1 MVPGP
6 GLPVG
11 EDDGSGLTA
20 FQAEVARL
28 FFALPESS
36 GFLLAGGAALLAQHL
51 TARPTEDLDFFTGPD
66 CGHVPAVRDA
76 LEEAS
81 RKRGWSAERIHDSDT
96 FCRLVIRSD
105 SGSVRRGNGVPTITG
120 KLTTAVSPAH
130 RADKQQRSPVY

>member
-28 FFALPESS
+28 F
-36 GFLLAGGAALLAQHL
+36 
-51 TARPTEDLDFFTGPD
+51 
-66 CGHVPAVRDA
+66 
-76 LEEAS
+76 
-81 RKRGWSAERIHDSDT
+81 
-96 FCRLVIRSD
+96 
-105 SGSVRRGNGVPTITG
+105 SVRRGNGVPTITG